1 MLGLGLNLNILG
13 SLTLN
18 SIVSYGKGAKNIA
31 NELVNRVSADSGLT
45 EGYDC
50 LVASV
55 SGLGVDTVYDFSAVV
70 YTEYYNRIIADS
82 AVSEGQECF
91 ELQVAN
97 LSR

>member
-13 SLTLN
+13 SLTLS
-18 SIVSYGKGAKNIA
+18 SIVSYGNGAKNIA
-31 NELVNRVSADSGLT
+31 NELFNRVASDSGIT
-45 EGYDC
+45 ESYDC
-50 LVASV
+50 LVSNV

-70 YTEYYNRIIADS
+70 YTEYYNRIVADS
-82 AVSEGQECF
+82 AISEGQECF